1 MRNHNIITYPFTAI
15 VGQEKMK
22 KALVLNLINPK
33 VGGVLIRGE
42 KGTAKS
48 TAVRA
53 LASLLPEIE
62 VVEGCKFKC
71 DPSHTNELCEE
82 CLGKLNAGI
91 LRISPVKMKVVDLP
105 VSATEDRVVGTL
117 DIEHAI
123 KTGEKRFEPGV
134 LAMSHRGILYVDEI
148 NLLDDHLVDVLLD
161 SAAMGV
167 NTIER
172 EGISYTHPANFVL
185 VGTMNPEEGE
195 LRPQLL
201 DRFGLCVD
209 IKGISEVSRRVELIK
224 YRLNYEADPEAFAA
238 NWESAEAEL
247 CGQILNAKQLLP
259 EVRISDDML
268 ELISQICIDMGVD
281 GHRADLTMMK
291 TSITLAAFYGR
302 TEVTE
307 DDVREAAGLTLSHRM
322 RRKPFDNQ
330 PEKQDKLDESIE
342 KHKDK
347 QKEKQKETQKEKPEN
362 QEDKPK
368 NEEEKEK
375 EKKKYEHQNKERHES
390 PDQQHKPA
398 EGHPPEESE
407 AQNAEQ
413 PDASMETTFEIGE
426 IYQIKQLSPEFRRE
440 QRNGSGRRSK
450 TLTRSRKG
458 RYIKSSIPHEKTT
471 DLAFDATLRAA
482 APFQL
487 TREKNGNSVA
497 IHESDFREKIRE
509 KKIGNLVL
517 FVVDASGSMG
527 ARQRMVA
534 SKGAVLSMLM
544 DAYQKRDKVGLIAFK
559 GEGAELLLP
568 PTSSIEL
575 AQKYLQEMPTG
586 GKTPLSRGLVK
597 GYEVIKTELRR
608 DPDTCPFMVLISDGR
623 ANVSMNGESPLQ
635 ETKTVASRLRE
646 EGIQSAVIDTESS
659 MIKFGLAQQISAA
672 LGATYLTLENL
683 KSDSIVS
690 AVRAL
695 SPFEVRALTGDFAV

>member
-1 MRNHNIITYPFTAI
+1 MKNHNITTYPFSAI

-33 VGGVLIRGE
+33 IGGVLIRGE

-53 LASLLPEIE
+53 LANLLPEIE

-71 DPSHTNELCEE
+71 SPDNESGLCEE
-82 CLGKLNAGI
+82 CLEKLKTGN
-91 LRISPVKMKVVDLP
+91 LRVSPVKMKVVDLP

-123 KTGEKRFEPGV
+123 KKGEKRFEPGV
-134 LAMSHRGILYVDEI
+134 LAMAHRGILYVDEI
-148 NLLDDHLVDVLLD
+148 NLLDDHIVDVLLD
-161 SAAMGV
+161 SAAMGI

-172 EGISYTHPANFVL
+172 EGISYSHSATFVL

-209 IKGISEVSRRVELIK
+209 IRGINDVARRVDLIK
-224 YRLNYEADPEAFAA
+224 YRLSYEADPEAFEA
-238 NWESAEAEL
+238 NWQDAETEL

-259 EVRISDDML
+259 NVTISDEML
-268 ELISQICIDMGVD
+268 ELISQICVDMGVD
-281 GHRADLTMMK
+281 GHRADITMMK
-291 TSITLAAFYGR
+291 ASITLAAFNGR
-302 TEVTE
+302 TDVLEE
-307 DDVREAAGLTLSHRM
+307 DVKEAAELVLSHRM
-322 RRKPFDNQ
+322 RRKPFDSHSD
-330 PEKQDKLDESIE
+330 KQDKLDESIE
-342 KHKDK
+342 KHREK
-347 QKEKQKETQKEKPEN
+347 QKEKEKNKHEQQKQEYNENPEKPH
-362 QEDKPK
+362 
-368 NEEEKEK
+368 
-375 EKKKYEHQNKERHES
+375 EH
-390 PDQQHKPA
+390 
-398 EGHPPEESE
+398 PEEQQPDNT
-407 AQNAEQ
+407 QNQIEGQ
-413 PDASMETTFEIGE
+413 PDASSETIFSMGE
-426 IYQIKQLSPEFRRE
+426 NYQIKQLVPEFRRAN
-440 QRNGSGRRSK
+440 RNGSGRRSK
-450 TLTRSRKG
+450 TLTRSKKG

-487 TREKNGNSVA
+487 TREKNSNSVA
-497 IHESDFREKIRE
+497 IHESDFREKIRG

-559 GEGAELLLP
+559 GDSAELLLP

-597 GYEVIKTELRR
+597 GYEVIKTELQR

-646 EGIQSAVIDTESS
+646 EGIQSAVIDTENS
-659 MIKFGLAQQISAA
+659 MIKFGLAQQISTA
-672 LGATYLTLENL
+672 LGATYLTLESL
-683 KSDSIVS
+683 KADSIVS
-690 AVRAL
+690 AVRA
-695 SPFEVRALTGDFAV
+695 SAPFEVRPPSGGFSV

>member
-1 MRNHNIITYPFTAI
+1 MKNHNIINYPFTAI

-71 DPSHTNELCEE
+71 DPNHTNEFCEE
-82 CLGKLNAGI
+82 CLGKLNAGT
-91 LRISPVKMKVVDLP
+91 LRVSQVKMKVVDLP

-117 DIEHAI
+117 DIEYAI

-134 LAMSHRGILYVDEI
+134 LAMAHRGILYVDEI

-172 EGISYTHPANFVL
+172 EGISFTHPANFVL

-209 IKGISEVSRRVELIK
+209 IRGINDLSLRVELIK
-224 YRLNYEADPEAFAA
+224 YRLSYEADPEAFAA
-238 NWESAEAEL
+238 KWKAAETEL
-247 CGQILNAKQLLP
+247 CEQILNAKQLLP

-307 DDVREAAGLTLSHRM
+307 DDVREAAELTLSHRM

-342 KHKDK
+342 K
-347 QKEKQKETQKEKPEN
+347 QKEKQKEKKKEKPEN
-362 QEDKPK
+362 KEEKPK

-375 EKKKYEHQNKERHES
+375 KKEKHEHQNKEQHES
-390 PDQQHKPA
+390 PDQQQRQA
-398 EGHPPEESE
+398 EGSPPEESE
-407 AQNAEQ
+407 SQNAEQ
-413 PDASMETTFEIGE
+413 PDASTETTFEIGE
-426 IYQIKQLSPEFRRE
+426 IYQVKQLSPEFRKE

-450 TLTRSRKG
+450 TLTRSKKG

-487 TREKNGNSVA
+487 TREKKGNSVA

-559 GEGAELLLP
+559 GESAELLLP
-568 PTSSIEL
+568 PTSSVEL

-586 GKTPLSRGLVK
+586 GKTPLSRGLAK
-597 GYEVIKTELRR
+597 GYEVIKNELRR

-623 ANVSMNGESPLQ
+623 ANVSMNGEPPLQ
-635 ETKTVASRLRE
+635 ETKTIASLFRDR
-646 EGIQSAVIDTESS
+646 GIQSAVIDTENS
-659 MIKFGLAQQISAA
+659 MIKFGLAQEISSA
-672 LGATYLTLENL
+672 LGANYLALEDL
-683 KSDSIVS
+683 KADSIVD
-690 AVRAL
+690 AVRVSA
-695 SPFEVRALTGDFAV
+695 PFDFKPEFSSSSM

>member
-1 MRNHNIITYPFTAI
+1 MRNHNITIYPFTAI
-15 VGQEKMK
+15 VGQERMK

-33 VGGVLIRGE
+33 LGGVLIRGE

-53 LASLLPEIE
+53 LANLLPEIE

-71 DPSHTNELCEE
+71 NPNHRNEMCEK
-82 CLGKLNAGI
+82 CLEKLKAGN
-91 LRISPVKMKVVDLP
+91 LKGSRIKMKVVDLP

-123 KTGEKRFEPGV
+123 KKGEKRFEPGV
-134 LAMSHRGILYVDEI
+134 LAMAHRGILYVDEI

-161 SAAMGV
+161 SAAMGI

-172 EGISYTHPANFVL
+172 EGISYSHPANFVL

-209 IKGISEVSRRVELIK
+209 VKGISDVARRVELIK
-224 YRLNYEADPEAFAA
+224 YRLSYEADPEAFAA
-238 NWESAEAEL
+238 NWQDAETEL
-247 CGQILNAKQLLP
+247 CGQILNAKQLLS

-268 ELISQICIDMGVD
+268 ELISQICVDMGVD
-281 GHRADLTMMK
+281 GHRADITMMK
-291 TSITLAAFYGR
+291 ASITLAAFNGR
-302 TEVTE
+302 TDVLEE
-307 DDVREAAGLTLSHRM
+307 DVKEAAELVLSHRM
-322 RRKPFDNQ
+322 RRKPFDSHSD
-330 PEKQDKLDESIE
+330 KQDKLDESIE
-342 KHKDK
+342 KHR
-347 QKEKQKETQKEKPEN
+347 EKQKDKEKNKQEQQKQERKENPGKTHEHPEKQPEN
-362 QEDKPK
+362 TPNQT
-368 NEEEKEK
+368 
-375 EKKKYEHQNKERHES
+375 
-390 PDQQHKPA
+390 
-398 EGHPPEESE
+398 EG
-407 AQNAEQ
+407 Q
-413 PDASMETTFEIGE
+413 PDASSETVFAIGE
-426 IYQIKQLSPEFRRE
+426 SYQVKQLNPEFLRANRK
-440 QRNGSGRRSK
+440 GSGRRSK
-450 TLTRSRKG
+450 TLTSSRQG
-458 RYIKSSIPHEKTT
+458 RYIKSTIPHEKTT

-482 APFQL
+482 APYQL
-487 TREKNGNSVA
+487 TREKNGNSII
-497 IHESDFREKIRE
+497 IHESDFRKKVRE
-509 KKIGNLVL
+509 KNIGNLVL

-559 GEGAELLLP
+559 GNSAELLLP

-597 GYEVIKTELRR
+597 GYEVIKAELRR

-623 ANVSMNGESPLQ
+623 ANVSMNGEPPLQ
-635 ETKTVASRLRE
+635 EITTVASRLRE

-659 MIKFGLAQQISAA
+659 MIKFGLAQKISTA
-672 LGATYLTLENL
+672 LGATYLTLEDL
-683 KSDSIVS
+683 KAESIVN
-690 AVRAL
+690 AVRTSA
-695 SPFEVRALTGDFAV
+695 PFDILPPSGGFSV

>member
-1 MRNHNIITYPFTAI
+1 MKNHNIAVYPFTAI
-15 VGQEKMK
+15 VGQEIMK

-33 VGGVLIRGE
+33 LGGVLIRGE

-53 LASLLPEIE
+53 LANLLPEIE

-71 DPSHTNELCEE
+71 NPDNRNELCEE
-82 CLGKLNAGI
+82 CREKLNEES
-91 LRISPVKMKVVDLP
+91 LRVSRIKMKVVDLP

-123 KTGEKRFEPGV
+123 KKGEKRFDPGV
-134 LAMSHRGILYVDEI
+134 LAMAHRGILYVDEI

-167 NTIER
+167 NTVER
-172 EGISYTHPANFVL
+172 EGISYSHPANFVL

-209 IKGISEVSRRVELIK
+209 VKGISDVSRRVELIK
-224 YRLNYEADPEAFAA
+224 YRLSYEADPEAFAA
-238 NWESAEAEL
+238 NWQAAEAEL
-247 CGQILNAKQLLP
+247 CGQILNAKQLLS
-259 EVRISDDML
+259 EVRILDDML
-268 ELISQICIDMGVD
+268 ELISQICVDMGVD
-281 GHRADLTMMK
+281 GHRADITMMK
-291 TSITLAAFYGR
+291 ASITLAAFNGR
-302 TEVTE
+302 T
-307 DDVREAAGLTLSHRM
+307 DVREADVKEAAELVLSHRM
-322 RRKPFDNQ
+322 RRKPFDSHSD
-330 PEKQDKLDESIE
+330 KQDKLDESIE
-342 KHKDK
+342 NHREK
-347 QKEKQKETQKEKPEN
+347 QKEKEKNKQEPQKQERKENPEKPH
-362 QEDKPK
+362 
-368 NEEEKEK
+368 
-375 EKKKYEHQNKERHES
+375 EH
-390 PDQQHKPA
+390 
-398 EGHPPEESE
+398 PEEQQPDNT
-407 AQNAEQ
+407 QNQTEGQ
-413 PDASMETTFEIGE
+413 PDASSETVFATGGS
-426 IYQIKQLSPEFRRE
+426 YQIKQLTPEFLRADRK
-440 QRNGSGRRSK
+440 GSGRRSK
-450 TLTRSRKG
+450 TLASSRQG
-458 RYIKSSIPHEKTT
+458 RYIKSTIPHEKTA

-482 APFQL
+482 APYQL
-487 TREKNGNSVA
+487 TREKNGNSII
-497 IHESDFREKIRE
+497 IHESDFRKKVRE

-534 SKGAVLSMLM
+534 SKGAVLSILM

-559 GEGAELLLP
+559 GNSAELLLP

-623 ANVSMNGESPLQ
+623 ANVSMNGEPPLQ
-635 ETKTVASRLRE
+635 EITTVASRLKE

-659 MIKFGLAQQISAA
+659 MIKFGLAQQISTA

-683 KSDSIVS
+683 KADSIINAVKAS
-690 AVRAL
+690 A
-695 SPFEVRALTGDFAV
+695 PFEIPSPSSVSSV

>member
-1 MRNHNIITYPFTAI
+1 MKNHNIAVYPFTAI
-15 VGQEKMK
+15 VGQEIMK

-33 VGGVLIRGE
+33 LGGVLIRGE

-53 LASLLPEIE
+53 LANLLPEIE

-71 DPSHTNELCEE
+71 NPDNRNELCEE
-82 CLGKLNAGI
+82 CREKLNEES
-91 LRISPVKMKVVDLP
+91 LRVSRIKMKVVDLP

-123 KTGEKRFEPGV
+123 KKGEKRFDPGV
-134 LAMSHRGILYVDEI
+134 LAMAHRGILYVDEI

-167 NTIER
+167 NTVER
-172 EGISYTHPANFVL
+172 EGISYSHPANFVL

-209 IKGISEVSRRVELIK
+209 VKGISDVSRRVELIK
-224 YRLNYEADPEAFAA
+224 YRLSYEADPEAFAA
-238 NWESAEAEL
+238 NWQAAEAEL
-247 CGQILNAKQLLP
+247 CGQILNAKQLLS
-259 EVRISDDML
+259 EVRILDDML
-268 ELISQICIDMGVD
+268 ELISQICVDMGVD
-281 GHRADLTMMK
+281 GHRADITMMK
-291 TSITLAAFYGR
+291 ASITLAAFNGR
-302 TEVTE
+302 T
-307 DDVREAAGLTLSHRM
+307 DVREADVKEAAELVLSHRM
-322 RRKPFDNQ
+322 RRKPFDSHSD
-330 PEKQDKLDESIE
+330 KQDKLDESIE
-342 KHKDK
+342 NHREK
-347 QKEKQKETQKEKPEN
+347 QKEKEKNKQEPQKQERKENPEKPH
-362 QEDKPK
+362 
-368 NEEEKEK
+368 
-375 EKKKYEHQNKERHES
+375 EH
-390 PDQQHKPA
+390 
-398 EGHPPEESE
+398 PEEQQPDNT
-407 AQNAEQ
+407 QNQTEGQ
-413 PDASMETTFEIGE
+413 PDASSETVFATGGS
-426 IYQIKQLSPEFRRE
+426 YQIKQLTPEFLRADRK
-440 QRNGSGRRSK
+440 GSGRRSK
-450 TLTRSRKG
+450 TLASSRQG
-458 RYIKSSIPHEKTT
+458 RYIKSIIPHEKTT

-482 APFQL
+482 APYQL
-487 TREKNGNSVA
+487 TREKNGNSII
-497 IHESDFREKIRE
+497 IHESDFRKKVRE

-534 SKGAVLSMLM
+534 SKGAVLSILM

-559 GEGAELLLP
+559 GNSAELLLP

-623 ANVSMNGESPLQ
+623 ANVSMNGEPPLQ
-635 ETKTVASRLRE
+635 EITTVASRLKE

-659 MIKFGLAQQISAA
+659 MIKFGLAQQISTA

-683 KSDSIVS
+683 KADSIINAVKAS
-690 AVRAL
+690 A
-695 SPFEVRALTGDFAV
+695 PFEIPSPSSVSSV

>member
-1 MRNHNIITYPFTAI
+1 MRKHNIAVYPFTAI
-15 VGQEKMK
+15 VGQERMK

-33 VGGVLIRGE
+33 LGGVLIRGE

-53 LASLLPEIE
+53 LANLLPEIE
-62 VVEGCKFKC
+62 VAEGCKFKC
-71 DPSHTNELCEE
+71 NPSNQNELCEE
-82 CLGKLNAGI
+82 CREKLKDEN
-91 LRISPVKMKVVDLP
+91 LKVSRIKMKVVDLP

-123 KTGEKRFEPGV
+123 KKGEKRFEPGV
-134 LAMSHRGILYVDEI
+134 LAMAHRGILYVDEI

-167 NTIER
+167 NTVER
-172 EGISYTHPANFVL
+172 EGISYSHPANFVL

-209 IKGISEVSRRVELIK
+209 VKGISDVSRRVELIK
-224 YRLNYEADPEAFAA
+224 HRLSYEADPEAFAA
-238 NWESAEAEL
+238 NWQAAETDL
-247 CGQILNAKQLLP
+247 CGQILNAKQLLS

-268 ELISQICIDMGVD
+268 ELISQICVDMAVD
-281 GHRADLTMMK
+281 GHRADITMMK
-291 TSITLAAFYGR
+291 TSITLAAFNR
-302 TEVTE
+302 RSDVLEE
-307 DDVREAAGLTLSHRM
+307 DVKEAAELVLSHRM
-322 RRKPFDNQ
+322 RRKPFDSHSDR
-330 PEKQDKLDESIE
+330 QDKLDESIE
-342 KHKDK
+342 NHREK
-347 QKEKQKETQKEKPEN
+347 QKEKDKNKQEQQKQERKENSEKPR
-362 QEDKPK
+362 
-368 NEEEKEK
+368 
-375 EKKKYEHQNKERHES
+375 EH
-390 PDQQHKPA
+390 
-398 EGHPPEESE
+398 PEEQQPDKTQS
-407 AQNAEQ
+407 QTGEQ
-413 PDASMETTFEIGE
+413 PDASSETVFATGE
-426 IYQIKQLSPEFRRE
+426 SYQVKQLTPEFLRADRK
-440 QRNGSGRRSK
+440 GSGRRSK
-450 TLTRSRKG
+450 TFTSSKQG
-458 RYIKSSIPHEKTT
+458 RYIKSTIPHEKTT

-482 APFQL
+482 APYQL
-487 TREKNGNSVA
+487 TREKNGNSVT
-497 IHESDFREKIRE
+497 IHESDFRKKVRE

-559 GEGAELLLP
+559 GNSAEVLLP

-586 GKTPLSRGLVK
+586 GKTPLSRGLIK
-597 GYEVIKTELRR
+597 GYEVIKTELLR

-623 ANVSMNGESPLQ
+623 ANVSMNGEPPLQ
-635 ETKTVASRLRE
+635 EINTLASRLKE

-659 MIKFGLAQQISAA
+659 MIKFGLAQQISTA
-672 LGATYLTLENL
+672 LGATYLTLESL
-683 KSDSIVS
+683 KADSIVN
-690 AVRAL
+690 AVRASAPFDITSL
-695 SPFEVRALTGDFAV
+695 SGAFPF

>member
-1 MRNHNIITYPFTAI
+1 MKNHNIAVYPFTAI
-15 VGQEKMK
+15 VGQERMK

-33 VGGVLIRGE
+33 LGGVLIRGE

-53 LASLLPEIE
+53 LANLLPEIE

-71 DPSHTNELCEE
+71 SPENRNELCEE
-82 CLGKLNAGI
+82 CLEKLKDGS
-91 LRISPVKMKVVDLP
+91 LRVSRIKMKVVDLP

-123 KTGEKRFEPGV
+123 KKGEKRFEPGV
-134 LAMSHRGILYVDEI
+134 LAMAHRGILYVDEI

-167 NTIER
+167 NTVER
-172 EGISYTHPANFVL
+172 EGISYSHPANFVL

-209 IKGISEVSRRVELIK
+209 VKGINDVSRRVELIK
-224 YRLNYEADPEAFAA
+224 YRLSYEADPEAFAA
-238 NWESAEAEL
+238 NWQAAETEL
-247 CGQILNAKQLLP
+247 CGQILNAKKLLS

-268 ELISQICIDMGVD
+268 ELISQICVDMGVD
-281 GHRADLTMMK
+281 GHRADITMMK
-291 TSITLAAFYGR
+291 ASITLAAFNGR
-302 TEVTE
+302 TDVYEE
-307 DDVREAAGLTLSHRM
+307 DVKEAAELVLSHRM
-322 RRKPFDNQ
+322 RRKPFDSHSN
-330 PEKQDKLDESIE
+330 KQDKLDESIE
-342 KHKDK
+342 NHREK
-347 QKEKQKETQKEKPEN
+347 QKEKEKNKQEPQKQERKENPEKAHEHPGEQQPEN
-362 QEDKPK
+362 KQNQ
-368 NEEEKEK
+368 NE
-375 EKKKYEHQNKERHES
+375 
-390 PDQQHKPA
+390 
-398 EGHPPEESE
+398 
-407 AQNAEQ
+407 EQ
-413 PDASMETTFEIGE
+413 PDASSETVFAAGDT
-426 IYQIKQLSPEFRRE
+426 YQVKQLSPEFIRADRK
-440 QRNGSGRRSK
+440 GSGRRSK
-450 TLTRSRKG
+450 TLTSSRQG
-458 RYIKSSIPHEKTT
+458 RYIKSTIPHEKTT
-471 DLAFDATLRAA
+471 DIAFDATLRAA
-482 APFQL
+482 APYQL
-487 TREKNGNSVA
+487 TREKNGNSIVV
-497 IHESDFREKIRE
+497 HESDFRKKVRE

-559 GEGAELLLP
+559 GNSAELLLP

-597 GYEVIKTELRR
+597 GYEVIKAELRR

-623 ANVSMNGESPLQ
+623 ANVSMNGEPPLQ
-635 ETKTVASRLRE
+635 EITAVASRLRE

-659 MIKFGLAQQISAA
+659 MIRFGLAQQISTA
-672 LGATYLTLENL
+672 LGATYFTLENL
-683 KSDSIVS
+683 KADSIVD
-690 AVRAL
+690 AVRA
-695 SPFEVRALTGDFAV
+695 SAPFEIMPQSGSFSV